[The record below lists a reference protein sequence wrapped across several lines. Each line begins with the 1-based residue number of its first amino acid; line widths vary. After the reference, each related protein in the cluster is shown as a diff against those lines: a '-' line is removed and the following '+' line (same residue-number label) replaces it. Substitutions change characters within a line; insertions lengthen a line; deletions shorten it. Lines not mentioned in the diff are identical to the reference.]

1 VIKRTAGLVER
12 ALERA
17 GLKVPLLV
25 LRGDGGAMGIDSFR
39 RQPSFTVGS
48 GPAAG
53 VAAAL
58 HEVGATD
65 ALVLECG
72 GTSSNVTVVRGGRP
86 ELRSIKVMGR
96 PTAIR
101 SVESWVVGAAG
112 GSLARLGRRRIA
124 ETGPRSAHVAGL
136 HYACFADPAQ
146 LAEAELELVAPRPG
160 DPERYAVVRAG
171 EERFAITASCAA
183 NALGLV
189 AEGSYARGSQQ
200 AAKLAMAPLAEALRT
215 SPEGAARQLLDR
227 ALDKIGDAVSEAAR
241 ASELPDGFPLI
252 ALGGAAEA
260 LVPEVARRVGC
271 EIARPEHPEVLS
283 SIGAALSL
291 IRSEAVRS
299 AESRDTEAASRIRF
313 EVTREAERA
322 CVDAGAA
329 PATVTVETGYEP
341 AAGVIRAIA
350 TGAVALE
357 RGAASRS
364 PADPDARLR
373 AAAGVLDADAES
385 LSLLSESD
393 FYRVYSENGSGR
405 VAAIDPLA
413 GVALAERAQAVFS
426 GEGREFVDRLREE
439 VDAASVNLGIASM
452 LPRVALLCGPRI
464 LDCSDA
470 RRPDDIV
477 ATAERLLSEERDTAV
492 AVLAR

>member
-1 VIKRTAGLVER
+1 
-12 ALERA
+12 
-17 GLKVPLLV
+17 
-25 LRGDGGAMGIDSFR
+25 
-39 RQPSFTVGS
+39 
-48 GPAAG
+48 
-53 VAAAL
+53 
-58 HEVGATD
+58 
-65 ALVLECG
+65 
-72 GTSSNVTVVRGGRP
+72 
-86 ELRSIKVMGR
+86 
-96 PTAIR
+96 
-101 SVESWVVGAAG
+101 
-112 GSLARLGRRRIA
+112 
-124 ETGPRSAHVAGL
+124 
-136 HYACFADPAQ
+136 
-146 LAEAELELVAPRPG
+146 
-160 DPERYAVVRAG
+160 
-171 EERFAITASCAA
+171 
-183 NALGLV
+183 
-189 AEGSYARGSQQ
+189 
-200 AAKLAMAPLAEALRT
+200 
-215 SPEGAARQLLDR
+215 
-227 ALDKIGDAVSEAAR
+227 
-241 ASELPDGFPLI
+241 
-252 ALGGAAEA
+252 
-260 LVPEVARRVGC
+260 
-271 EIARPEHPEVLS
+271 
-283 SIGAALSL
+283 
-291 IRSEAVRS
+291 
-299 AESRDTEAASRIRF
+299 
-313 EVTREAERA
+313 
-322 CVDAGAA
+322 
-329 PATVTVETGYEP
+329 VTVETGYEP